1 MVCIEE
7 YDALMLFF
15 ECEKLKDKK
24 MQMMVQGY
32 LWSYGNSWSLP
43 NWSSNAQYNTNDL
56 STKQAKHQSMLPL
69 TLHIN
74 PQNVHILG
82 LGRE

>member
-1 MVCIEE
+1 MHFV
-7 YDALMLFF
+7 LMPFF

-24 MQMMVQGY
+24 MQLMVLGY

-43 NWSSNAQYNTNDL
+43 SRSSNAQYNTNDV
-56 STKQAKHQSMLPL
+56 STGQAKHQSAFPL

-74 PQNVHILG
+74 LQNVHILG
-82 LGRE
+82 LGRELYK